1 VWRVLRH
8 QTWED
13 KEKQSQKSED
23 VMRISTMNPIAYVI
37 GSLAALLST
46 VAMTPQVIK
55 IHKTKNTRDLSLMAF
70 VVLSCAIFLW
80 FIYGLLI
87 MALPVIIGNTLGFIL
102 TIYIVIMK
110 IKYG

>member
-1 VWRVLRH
+1 
-8 QTWED
+8 
-13 KEKQSQKSED
+13 
-23 VMRISTMNPIAYVI
+23 
-37 GSLAALLST
+37 
-46 VAMTPQVIK
+46 MT
-55 IHKTKNTRDLSLMAF
+55 F